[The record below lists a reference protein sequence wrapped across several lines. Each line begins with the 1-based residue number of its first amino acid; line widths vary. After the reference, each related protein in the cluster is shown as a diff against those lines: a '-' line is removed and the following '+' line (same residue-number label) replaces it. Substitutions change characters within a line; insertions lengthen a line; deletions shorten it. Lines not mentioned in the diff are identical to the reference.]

1 MTLPPAIMHPF
12 DHAEA
17 SAEALAR
24 HCLDAWQHHRQ
35 QQSRPFHVGLSGGK
49 TPVPFLQHLVQRLC
63 ERSQD
68 LSDLWLWWCDERAV
82 PPDHADSNY
91 GLVQTHLLSPLQ
103 QCLPPEAQ
111 PHTERL
117 RGEVR
122 PLAEEAAR
130 YTQALTDIGALDYVV
145 LGMGDDGHT
154 ASLFPGQPE
163 AKQACFVSQHPEGDS
178 RLTLSSAFLKQ
189 SHQRVLLYN
198 GAQKQDTWEAAQ
210 HSEDVERYP
219 ILRIQAAGDLHVFFG
234 RSSLE

>member
-1 MTLPPAIMHPF
+1 MTLPPAIRHGF

-17 SAEALAR
+17 SAAALAEN
-24 HCLDAWQHHRQ
+24 CLNAFQHHRQ
-35 QQSRPFHVGLSGGK
+35 QHTRPFHVGLSGGK
-49 TPVPFLQHLVQRLC
+49 TPVPFLKHLAQRLC
-63 ERSQD
+63 EYGQN

-91 GLVQTHLLSPLQ
+91 GLVQTHLLRPLQ

-111 PHTERL
+111 PHPERL
-117 RGEVR
+117 RGEAR

-145 LGMGDDGHT
+145 LGMGTDGHT

-163 AKQACFVSQHPEGDS
+163 AEQACFVSQHPEGNS

-189 SHQRVLLYN
+189 SHQRVLLYD
-198 GAQKQDTWEAAQ
+198 GTAKQHTWEAAQ
-210 HSEDVERYP
+210 RSRDTERYP
-219 ILRIQAAGDLHVFFG
+219 ILRIQAAGDLHVFFAP
-234 RSSLE
+234 